1 MAKKSNRRRKAPAT
15 LPKNPKPPAGFDADV
30 FIQAGHENTPD
41 NKTGGEG
48 PLGNEIDWTPIVAD
62 KATRIL
68 RKAGVSTI
76 REDAS
81 LKRPERQNE
90 RFRVRIAVFLHFD
103 DPDGGETGAS
113 VGFKGSSD
121 EPAAAAWKKLYSK
134 FFPFPFMRDNFTP
147 DEAGYYGFKFTVT
160 TDAEFLIEF
169 GDLGSLRQARWMK
182 PRLKWMGRLLAHFLS
197 QRIDKGNVP
206 LPDFPTDATDPH
218 SDSEMELHH
227 LHVVPRSLPKRL
239 PDLCSAKTQ
248 RRRWCALGKS
258 GGDAAIQRLQRNDAG
273 QFLRVPKLERHA
285 TARRRV
291 RSHLRDKIRD

>member
-1 MAKKSNRRRKAPAT
+1 MAKRNRRKKAPVA

-62 KATRIL
+62 EATRIL

-147 DEAGYYGFKFTVT
+147 
-160 TDAEFLIEF
+160 
-169 GDLGSLRQARWMK
+169 M
-182 PRLKWMGRLLAHFLS
+182 RLAITAS
-197 QRIDKGNVP
+197 
-206 LPDFPTDATDPH
+206 
-218 SDSEMELHH
+218 
-227 LHVVPRSLPKRL
+227 SLP
-239 PDLCSAKTQ
+239 S
-248 RRRWCALGKS
+248 RRMPS
-258 GGDAAIQRLQRNDAG
+258 
-273 QFLRVPKLERHA
+273 F
-285 TARRRV
+285 
-291 RSHLRDKIRD
+291 